1 MIFMC
6 SNYFESLKKNSR
18 LIMRALQL
26 YLVKLHFLLKIN
38 NFPRMNPLLAAID
51 LLEAL
56 PRVIHDRDK
65 KIHCSI
71 QTERTIFLLY
81 RVCMTSDHW
90 KSVIFYDQR
99 SDVIERFCSSL
110 MEEKHQMSSHN
121 RSYTRVFLNYKI
133 GFWTK

>member
-1 MIFMC
+1 MLKQDLDTRCSYYNYDGKNEHFSFRIFLLHSS

-18 LIMRALQL
+18 LIMRALQFC
-26 YLVKLHFLLKIN
+26 LVKLHFLLKIN

-81 RVCMTSDHW
+81 PM
-90 KSVIFYDQR
+90 
-99 SDVIERFCSSL
+99 
-110 MEEKHQMSSHN
+110 
-121 RSYTRVFLNYKI
+121 
-133 GFWTK
+133 